1 LLIFLLNVK
10 SINDSV
16 KIFTISLMDFTRNEE
31 FLELDEFIG
40 KVSLVI
46 SNSRTDIGKVDLK
59 CILVR
64 NTNNFL

>member
-1 LLIFLLNVK
+1 
-10 SINDSV
+10 
-16 KIFTISLMDFTRNEE
+16 MDFTRNEE

-59 CILVR
+59 CILVS